1 MMFEQLQKSHE
12 AVVQL
17 GRAHAV
23 GGNAAPKRPAL
34 NTTLKC
40 VLSKE
45 LAPKAARFAALSP
58 QPKRSDLFICSRT
71 DKFPQ
76 TLRIVATLSM

>member
-1 MMFEQLQKSHE
+1 MIFEQLQKSHKE
-12 AVVQL
+12 PVRL
-17 GRAHAV
+17 GRAYAV
-23 GGNAAPKRPAL
+23 GGNAVPKRPAL

-45 LAPKAARFAALSP
+45 LAHEGSAICRFIAAANAIR
-58 QPKRSDLFICSRT
+58 FICSRL